1 MIHAYSQTIFQDDN
15 KSALIKLSNDHTALK
30 YIRLWLIFSQR
41 AERGGNAHK
50 KTMGLYLWRLNAL
63 YDDKAKEKIGQLI
76 KWPRKLHHMT

>member
-15 KSALIKLSNDHTALK
+15 KAALIKLSNDHTALK

-41 AERGGNAHK
+41 AERGGNTHK

-63 YDDKAKEKIGQLI
+63 YDDKAKEKMG
-76 KWPRKLHHMT
+76 